1 MAQNENLNENLERC
15 SNELTESIQSW
26 AEKRP
31 ETIEALRSLAQELL
45 EHDKN
50 VHIAKVS
57 GSSFSIAG
65 FVLVATGFGLAPVTF
80 GTSTILSAV
89 GGAMCAAGGA
99 TAAGSGLVGSKIF
112 KTKLAKAQEIIE
124 ADRQAQESVE
134 KLLNKLY
141 LEISALSVGGAIDIL
156 SYNKNIIFFVKNL
169 VDIGNFAQAAGG
181 TAATTVASEGTVA
194 LLSSIGVA
202 SNVARIG
209 LFTISAVALPFDIHT
224 LLTSAMKIKS
234 NGEEEPEAVRKL
246 KELAAE
252 LEREMDKIL
261 EALRQFHGAD
271 KNLFD
276 LSEDSGD
283 SDEVSDD
290 MKETDCLASLT
301 FYELYSRIPL
311 SSAKFH
317 P

>member
-224 LLTSAMKIKS
+224 LVTSAMKIKS

-246 KELAAE
+246 KELAGE

-261 EALRQFHGAD
+261 EALREFHGAD

-290 MKETDCLASLT
+290 MKETL
-301 FYELYSRIPL
+301 PG
-311 SSAKFH
+311 
-317 P
+317 

>member
-1 MAQNENLNENLERC
+1 MAQNENLERC

-169 VDIGNFAQAAGG
+169 VDIGNFVQAAGG

-202 SNVARIG
+202 TNVARIG

-224 LLTSAMKIKS
+224 LVTSAMKIKS

-252 LEREMDKIL
+252 LERETDKIL
-261 EALRQFHGAD
+261 EALREFHGAD

-290 MKETDCLASLT
+290 VKETL
-301 FYELYSRIPL
+301 PG
-311 SSAKFH
+311 
-317 P
+317 

>member
-181 TAATTVASEGTVA
+181 TVATTVASEGTVA
-194 LLSSIGVA
+194 LLSSIGIA
-202 SNVARIG
+202 SKVARIG
-209 LFTISAVALPFDIHT
+209 LFTISAVTLPFDIHT
-224 LLTSAMKIKS
+224 LVTSAMKIKS

-276 LSEDSGD
+276 LSEYSGD

-290 MKETDCLASLT
+290 MKETL
-301 FYELYSRIPL
+301 PG
-311 SSAKFH
+311 
-317 P
+317 

>member
-224 LLTSAMKIKS
+224 LVTSAMKIKS

-261 EALRQFHGAD
+261 EALREFHGAD

-290 MKETDCLASLT
+290 MKETL
-301 FYELYSRIPL
+301 PG
-311 SSAKFH
+311 
-317 P
+317 

>member
-31 ETIEALRSLAQELL
+31 GTIEALRSLAQELL

-224 LLTSAMKIKS
+224 LVTSAMKIKS

-290 MKETDCLASLT
+290 MKETL
-301 FYELYSRIPL
+301 PG
-311 SSAKFH
+311 
-317 P
+317 

>member
-65 FVLVATGFGLAPVTF
+65 FVLVATGFGLTPVTF
-80 GTSTILSAV
+80 GTSAILSAV

-99 TAAGSGLVGSKIF
+99 TAAGSGLIGSKIF

-156 SYNKNIIFFVKNL
+156 SYNKNIIFFIKNL

-181 TAATTVASEGTVA
+181 TVATTVASEGTVA
-194 LLSSIGVA
+194 LLSSIGIA

-224 LLTSAMKIKS
+224 LVTSAMKIKS

-261 EALRQFHGAD
+261 EALREFHGAD

-283 SDEVSDD
+283 SSEVSDD
-290 MKETDCLASLT
+290 MKETL
-301 FYELYSRIPL
+301 PG
-311 SSAKFH
+311 
-317 P
+317 

>member
-65 FVLVATGFGLAPVTF
+65 FVLVATGFGLAPVSF

-290 MKETDCLASLT
+290 MKETL
-301 FYELYSRIPL
+301 PG
-311 SSAKFH
+311 
-317 P
+317 

>member
-224 LLTSAMKIKS
+224 LVTSAMKIKS

-261 EALRQFHGAD
+261 EALREFHGAD

-290 MKETDCLASLT
+290 VKETL
-301 FYELYSRIPL
+301 PG
-311 SSAKFH
+311 
-317 P
+317 

>member
-194 LLSSIGVA
+194 LLSSIGIA

-224 LLTSAMKIKS
+224 LVTSAMKIKS

-290 MKETDCLASLT
+290 MKETL
-301 FYELYSRIPL
+301 PG
-311 SSAKFH
+311 
-317 P
+317 

>member
-15 SNELTESIQSW
+15 SNKLTERIQSW

-224 LLTSAMKIKS
+224 LVTSAMKIKS

-290 MKETDCLASLT
+290 MKETL
-301 FYELYSRIPL
+301 PG
-311 SSAKFH
+311 
-317 P
+317 

>member
-65 FVLVATGFGLAPVTF
+65 FVLVATGFGLAPVTL
-80 GTSTILSAV
+80 GTSAILSAV

-124 ADRQAQESVE
+124 TDRQAQESVE

-141 LEISALSVGGAIDIL
+141 FEISALSVGGAIDIL

-194 LLSSIGVA
+194 LLSSIGIA

-224 LLTSAMKIKS
+224 LVTSAMKIKS

-261 EALRQFHGAD
+261 EALREFHGAD

-276 LSEDSGD
+276 LSEDSEH

-290 MKETDCLASLT
+290 MKETL
-301 FYELYSRIPL
+301 PG
-311 SSAKFH
+311 
-317 P
+317 

>member
-80 GTSTILSAV
+80 GTSAILSAV

-224 LLTSAMKIKS
+224 LVTSAMKIKS

-290 MKETDCLASLT
+290 MKETL
-301 FYELYSRIPL
+301 PG
-311 SSAKFH
+311 
-317 P
+317 

>member
-1 MAQNENLNENLERC
+1 MAQNENLNENLVRC

-224 LLTSAMKIKS
+224 LVTSAMKIKS

-261 EALRQFHGAD
+261 EALRQFHSAD

-283 SDEVSDD
+283 SNEVSDD
-290 MKETDCLASLT
+290 MKETL
-301 FYELYSRIPL
+301 PG
-311 SSAKFH
+311 
-317 P
+317 

>member
-65 FVLVATGFGLAPVTF
+65 FVLVATGFGLAPVTL

-224 LLTSAMKIKS
+224 LVTSAMKIKS

-261 EALRQFHGAD
+261 EALREFHGAD

-290 MKETDCLASLT
+290 MKETL
-301 FYELYSRIPL
+301 PG
-311 SSAKFH
+311 
-317 P
+317 

>member
-15 SNELTESIQSW
+15 SNELIESIQSW

-65 FVLVATGFGLAPVTF
+65 FVLVATGFGLTPVTF
-80 GTSTILSAV
+80 GTSAILSAV

-99 TAAGSGLVGSKIF
+99 TAAGSGLIGSKIF

-156 SYNKNIIFFVKNL
+156 SYNKNIIFFIKNL

-181 TAATTVASEGTVA
+181 TVATTVASEGTVA
-194 LLSSIGVA
+194 LLSSIGIA

-224 LLTSAMKIKS
+224 LVTSAMKIKS

-261 EALRQFHGAD
+261 EALREFHGAD

-283 SDEVSDD
+283 SSEVSDD
-290 MKETDCLASLT
+290 MKETL
-301 FYELYSRIPL
+301 PG
-311 SSAKFH
+311 
-317 P
+317 

>member
-31 ETIEALRSLAQELL
+31 ETIEALRSLAQEVL

-112 KTKLAKAQEIIE
+112 KTKLAKAQGIIE

-224 LLTSAMKIKS
+224 LVTSAMKIKS

-276 LSEDSGD
+276 LSEYSGD

-290 MKETDCLASLT
+290 MKETL
-301 FYELYSRIPL
+301 PG
-311 SSAKFH
+311 
-317 P
+317 

>member
-224 LLTSAMKIKS
+224 LVTSAMKIKS

-276 LSEDSGD
+276 LSEYSGD

-290 MKETDCLASLT
+290 MKETL
-301 FYELYSRIPL
+301 PG
-311 SSAKFH
+311 
-317 P
+317 

>member
-1 MAQNENLNENLERC
+1 MAQNENLNENLERR

-65 FVLVATGFGLAPVTF
+65 FVLVATGFGLAPVTL
-80 GTSTILSAV
+80 GTSAILSAV

-99 TAAGSGLVGSKIF
+99 TAAGSGLIGSKIF

-224 LLTSAMKIKS
+224 LVTSAMKIKS

-276 LSEDSGD
+276 LSEYSGD

-290 MKETDCLASLT
+290 MKETL
-301 FYELYSRIPL
+301 PG
-311 SSAKFH
+311 
-317 P
+317 

>member
-1 MAQNENLNENLERC
+1 MAQNENLNENFERC

-65 FVLVATGFGLAPVTF
+65 FVLVATGFGLAPVTL

-112 KTKLAKAQEIIE
+112 KTKLVKAKEIIE

-224 LLTSAMKIKS
+224 LVTSAMKIKS

-246 KELAAE
+246 KELAGE

-261 EALRQFHGAD
+261 EALREFHGAD

-290 MKETDCLASLT
+290 VKETL
-301 FYELYSRIPL
+301 PG
-311 SSAKFH
+311 
-317 P
+317 

>member
-31 ETIEALRSLAQELL
+31 ETIEALRSLAQEVL

-290 MKETDCLASLT
+290 MKETL
-301 FYELYSRIPL
+301 PG
-311 SSAKFH
+311 
-317 P
+317 

>member
-65 FVLVATGFGLAPVTF
+65 FVLVATGFGLAPVTL

-224 LLTSAMKIKS
+224 LVTSAMKIKS

-246 KELAAE
+246 KELAGE

-261 EALRQFHGAD
+261 EALREFHGAD

-290 MKETDCLASLT
+290 VKETL
-301 FYELYSRIPL
+301 PG
-311 SSAKFH
+311 
-317 P
+317 

>member
-181 TAATTVASEGTVA
+181 TAATTIASEGTVA

-224 LLTSAMKIKS
+224 LVTSAMKIKS

-276 LSEDSGD
+276 LLEDSGD

-290 MKETDCLASLT
+290 MKETL
-301 FYELYSRIPL
+301 PG
-311 SSAKFH
+311 
-317 P
+317 

>member
-112 KTKLAKAQEIIE
+112 KTKLAKAQGIIE

-276 LSEDSGD
+276 LSEYSGD

-290 MKETDCLASLT
+290 MKETL
-301 FYELYSRIPL
+301 PG
-311 SSAKFH
+311 
-317 P
+317 

>member
-124 ADRQAQESVE
+124 ADRQAQQSVE

-224 LLTSAMKIKS
+224 LVTSAMKIKS

-276 LSEDSGD
+276 LSEYSGD

-290 MKETDCLASLT
+290 MKETL
-301 FYELYSRIPL
+301 PG
-311 SSAKFH
+311 
-317 P
+317 

>member
-65 FVLVATGFGLAPVTF
+65 FVLVATGFGLAPVTL

-112 KTKLAKAQEIIE
+112 KTKLAKAKEIIE

-224 LLTSAMKIKS
+224 LVTSAMKIKS

-261 EALRQFHGAD
+261 EALREFHGAD

-283 SDEVSDD
+283 SNEVSDD
-290 MKETDCLASLT
+290 MKETL
-301 FYELYSRIPL
+301 PG
-311 SSAKFH
+311 
-317 P
+317 

>member
-181 TAATTVASEGTVA
+181 TVATTVASEGTVA
-194 LLSSIGVA
+194 LLSSIGIA
-202 SNVARIG
+202 SKVARIG

-224 LLTSAMKIKS
+224 LVTSAMKIKS

-261 EALRQFHGAD
+261 EALREFHGAD

-290 MKETDCLASLT
+290 MKETL
-301 FYELYSRIPL
+301 PG
-311 SSAKFH
+311 
-317 P
+317 

>member
-1 MAQNENLNENLERC
+1 MAQNESLNENLERC

-80 GTSTILSAV
+80 GTSAILSAV

-99 TAAGSGLVGSKIF
+99 TAAGSGLVRSKIF

-124 ADRQAQESVE
+124 TDRQAQESVE

-141 LEISALSVGGAIDIL
+141 FEISALSVGGAIDIL
-156 SYNKNIIFFVKNL
+156 SYNKNIIFLVKNL

-181 TAATTVASEGTVA
+181 TAATVASEGTVA
-194 LLSSIGVA
+194 LLSSIGIA

-224 LLTSAMKIKS
+224 LVTSAMKIKS

-261 EALRQFHGAD
+261 EVLREFHGAD

-290 MKETDCLASLT
+290 MKET
-301 FYELYSRIPL
+301 L
-311 SSAKFH
+311 SG
-317 P
+317 

>member
-57 GSSFSIAG
+57 GSSFSIVG

-276 LSEDSGD
+276 LSEYSGD

-290 MKETDCLASLT
+290 MKETL
-301 FYELYSRIPL
+301 PG
-311 SSAKFH
+311 
-317 P
+317 

>member
-31 ETIEALRSLAQELL
+31 GTIEALRSLAQELL

-65 FVLVATGFGLAPVTF
+65 FVLVATGFGLAPVTL
-80 GTSTILSAV
+80 GTSAILSAV

-99 TAAGSGLVGSKIF
+99 TAAGSGLIGSKIF

-124 ADRQAQESVE
+124 ADRQAQDSVE
-134 KLLNKLY
+134 KLLSKLY

-181 TAATTVASEGTVA
+181 TVATTVASEGTVA
-194 LLSSIGVA
+194 LLSSIGIA
-202 SNVARIG
+202 SKVARIG

-224 LLTSAMKIKS
+224 LVTSAMKIKS

-261 EALRQFHGAD
+261 EALREFHGAD

-283 SDEVSDD
+283 SNEVSDD
-290 MKETDCLASLT
+290 MKETL
-301 FYELYSRIPL
+301 PG
-311 SSAKFH
+311 
-317 P
+317 

>member
-1 MAQNENLNENLERC
+1 MAQNENLSENLERC

-169 VDIGNFAQAAGG
+169 VDINNFAQAAGG

-224 LLTSAMKIKS
+224 LVTSAMKIKS

-246 KELAAE
+246 KELAGE

-261 EALRQFHGAD
+261 EALREFHGAD

-290 MKETDCLASLT
+290 MKETL
-301 FYELYSRIPL
+301 PG
-311 SSAKFH
+311 
-317 P
+317 

>member
-80 GTSTILSAV
+80 GTSTILSVV

-224 LLTSAMKIKS
+224 LVTSAMKIKS

-276 LSEDSGD
+276 LSEYSGD

-290 MKETDCLASLT
+290 MKETL
-301 FYELYSRIPL
+301 PG
-311 SSAKFH
+311 
-317 P
+317 

>member
-124 ADRQAQESVE
+124 ADRQAQDSVE

-224 LLTSAMKIKS
+224 LVTSAMKIKS

-276 LSEDSGD
+276 LSEYSGD

-290 MKETDCLASLT
+290 MKETL
-301 FYELYSRIPL
+301 PG
-311 SSAKFH
+311 
-317 P
+317 

>member
-31 ETIEALRSLAQELL
+31 GTIEALRSLAQELL

-224 LLTSAMKIKS
+224 LVTSAMKIKS

-276 LSEDSGD
+276 LSEYSGD

-290 MKETDCLASLT
+290 MKETL
-301 FYELYSRIPL
+301 PG
-311 SSAKFH
+311 
-317 P
+317 

>member
-1 MAQNENLNENLERC
+1 MAQKENLNENLDRC

-31 ETIEALRSLAQELL
+31 ETVKALRNLAQELL

-50 VHIAKVS
+50 IHIAKVS

-80 GTSTILSAV
+80 GTSAILSAV

-99 TAAGSGLVGSKIF
+99 TAAGSSLVGSKLF

-124 ADRQAQESVE
+124 TDRQAQESVE

-169 VDIGNFAQAAGG
+169 VDIGIFAQASG

-194 LLSSIGVA
+194 LLSSIGIA

-224 LLTSAMKIKS
+224 LVTSAMKIKS
-234 NGEEEPEAVRKL
+234 NCEEEPEAVRKL
-246 KELAAE
+246 EDLAAE
-252 LEREMDKIL
+252 LEREMDEIRK
-261 EALRQFHGAD
+261 ALREFHSAG
-271 KNLFD
+271 KHLID

-290 MKETDCLASLT
+290 MKETL
-301 FYELYSRIPL
+301 PG
-311 SSAKFH
+311 
-317 P
+317 

>member
-224 LLTSAMKIKS
+224 LVTSAMKIKS

-276 LSEDSGD
+276 LLEDSGD

-290 MKETDCLASLT
+290 MKETL
-301 FYELYSRIPL
+301 PG
-311 SSAKFH
+311 
-317 P
+317 

>member
-124 ADRQAQESVE
+124 ADRQAQDSVE

-194 LLSSIGVA
+194 LLSSIGIA
-202 SNVARIG
+202 SKVARIG
-209 LFTISAVALPFDIHT
+209 LFTISAVTLPFDIHT
-224 LLTSAMKIKS
+224 LVTSAMKIKS

-290 MKETDCLASLT
+290 MKETL
-301 FYELYSRIPL
+301 PG
-311 SSAKFH
+311 
-317 P
+317 

>member
-65 FVLVATGFGLAPVTF
+65 FVLVATGFGLAPVTL

-224 LLTSAMKIKS
+224 LVTSAMKIKS

-261 EALRQFHGAD
+261 EALREFHGAD

-283 SDEVSDD
+283 SNEVSDD
-290 MKETDCLASLT
+290 MKETL
-301 FYELYSRIPL
+301 PG
-311 SSAKFH
+311 
-317 P
+317 

>member
-1 MAQNENLNENLERC
+1 MAQNENLNENLERR

-65 FVLVATGFGLAPVTF
+65 FVLVATGFGLAPVTL
-80 GTSTILSAV
+80 GTSAILSAV

-99 TAAGSGLVGSKIF
+99 TAAGSGLIGSKIF

-224 LLTSAMKIKS
+224 LVTSAMKIKS

-246 KELAAE
+246 KELAGE

-261 EALRQFHGAD
+261 EALREFHGAD

-283 SDEVSDD
+283 SNDVSDD
-290 MKETDCLASLT
+290 MKETL
-301 FYELYSRIPL
+301 PG
-311 SSAKFH
+311 
-317 P
+317 

>member
-124 ADRQAQESVE
+124 ADRQAQQSVE

-224 LLTSAMKIKS
+224 LVTSAMKIKS

-261 EALRQFHGAD
+261 EALREFHGAD

-283 SDEVSDD
+283 SNEVSDD
-290 MKETDCLASLT
+290 MKETL
-301 FYELYSRIPL
+301 PG
-311 SSAKFH
+311 
-317 P
+317 

>member
-224 LLTSAMKIKS
+224 LVTSAMKI
-234 NGEEEPEAVRKL
+234 
-246 KELAAE
+246 
-252 LEREMDKIL
+252 
-261 EALRQFHGAD
+261 
-271 KNLFD
+271 
-276 LSEDSGD
+276 
-283 SDEVSDD
+283 
-290 MKETDCLASLT
+290 
-301 FYELYSRIPL
+301 
-311 SSAKFH
+311 
-317 P
+317 